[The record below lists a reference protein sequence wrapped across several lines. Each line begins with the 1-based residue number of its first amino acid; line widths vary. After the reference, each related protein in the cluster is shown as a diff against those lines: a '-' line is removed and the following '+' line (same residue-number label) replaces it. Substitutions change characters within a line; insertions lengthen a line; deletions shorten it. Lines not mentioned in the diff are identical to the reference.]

1 MPLRWSSPV
10 SRGQMIAGVI
20 ILAFASFLAGAETI
34 DVIEGDGGPFGPI
47 IMGLFALLMLLG
59 LIVEIRR
66 RYPQK
71 PD

>member
-1 MPLRWSSPV
+1 MPLRWSSTI
-10 SRGQMIAGVI
+10 SRRRMIVGVI
-20 ILAFASFLAGAETI
+20 TLAVASFLAGAETI
-34 DVIEGDGGPFGPI
+34 DVIEGDRGPFGPI
-47 IMGLFALLMLLG
+47 LMGLFALLLLMG